1 MRFVKI
7 FFLGI
12 VLFGCVKSEQ
22 VKNIFVFGHA
32 GMGLSMVNS
41 IYHDNSKEAVLL
53 ALNLPTSNGVEV
65 DVRLGADG
73 TLWLYHDEFLGAET
87 NGMGCVS
94 ELSDIDLSK
103 LSYQTMK
110 HEKLVKLMDV
120 LPLLKEG
127 QTLFIDLKH
136 VNSCRNEPVDFE
148 ILLDS
153 FDDQLETYESHIKV
167 ICSYSTWLNDLAQ
180 HYEVLYSTD
189 DLAEGKEVC
198 NQHPSVKG
206 LLIRNAAIK
215 AQDITWMKQ
224 QNLEIFLYDIRSL
237 KGIRQAYAKNPT
249 GILAD
254 DLRKALA
261 ERGYAL

>member
-65 DVRLGADG
+65 DVRLSADG
-73 TLWLYHDEFLGAET
+73 TLWLYHDEWLEAET
-87 NGMGCVS
+87 DGQGCVS
-94 ELSDIDLSK
+94 EESDLHLSD
-103 LSYQTMK
+103 LSYQTLK
-110 HEKLVKLMDV
+110 QEKLVKLMDV
-120 LPLLKEG
+120 LPLLNED
-127 QTLFIDLKH
+127 QTLFLDLKQ
-136 VNSCRNEPVDFE
+136 VNSCQNENVDFE
-148 ILLDS
+148 QLMIALE
-153 FDDQLETYESHIKV
+153 DQLAGFKTRVKI
-167 ICSYSTWLNDLAQ
+167 ICSYKYWLNDLAQ
-180 HYEVLYSTD
+180 QYDTFYSID
-189 DLAEGKEVC
+189 DVEEGKEIIL
-198 NQHPSVKG
+198 NYPLIKG
-206 LLIRNAAIK
+206 LVVRNSAINTQETSWIK
-215 AQDITWMKQ
+215 DQHK
-224 QNLEIFLYDIRSL
+224 EVYLYDIRSL

-249 GILAD
+249 GIFAD
-254 DLRKALA
+254 ELRKALE